1 MLKTSLTLFFVVSV
15 IFSTIYTPQAIL
27 PTLKEVFHLS
37 IAQTNL
43 LLSGML
49 FVLMVVTPLYAP
61 IAKRWEKKKIMMLS
75 LFFLFIAVGLSAWAT
90 SYELLL
96 ISRVMQGIFIP
107 GITAIMLSYVLD
119 IYPKEHRG
127 LGMGVY
133 MAATGFGAVMGRL
146 LAGWMTYVYS
156 YQETFGLFAL
166 LLLVAL
172 LAMAVGLPRIE
183 QNMAISNESNKS
195 QNNILSYITNSKAL
209 AILLIPMVVF
219 FSFMA
224 ITTFIT
230 YHLAQA
236 PFALNDQELGS
247 LFLVLLLAVVVSPL
261 AGRYSDR
268 LGRVQMLF
276 WALGSLV
283 AGILLTLSGSLAVI
297 LIGLGLVTVGMFS
310 VQSVAPTYLGELFPN
325 ERAKVA
331 VLLYQ
336 MFFYFGG
343 AMGTLVPAWVW
354 DFGGYAGVV
363 WFCVGLVSLGVI
375 PIILKLCKRS

>member
-354 DFGGYAGVV
+354 GFGGYAGVV

>member
-156 YQETFGLFAL
+156 YQEAFSLFAL

-354 DFGGYAGVV
+354 DFGGYYGVV

>member
-156 YQETFGLFAL
+156 YQEAFSLFAL

-354 DFGGYAGVV
+354 GFGGYAGVV